1 MTSDALSPR
10 TWLARHPLQ
19 AGECLYA
26 VFGSASDA
34 APLQAYYREDSPPPP
49 LPLWNGTP
57 YADWQPVMPYLA
69 KLSPSSVFLDWAAS
83 EKSRD
88 WGWLAVSTW
97 STDAILEHL
106 RSLTQVRMPDGS
118 EVFFRFWD
126 GRHLLPILAH
136 LGEKAHEVLPMF
148 GRYLINGKALETGQ
162 GHLHAARPYPWWEV
176 PRALV
181 DTLHADDPTTAIDNL
196 LQWLRENHAD
206 LYFTYPERSL
216 QLRAR
221 RLIAKAV
228 AMDEIGG
235 LLLNQLEK
243 DLTP

>member
-1 MTSDALSPR
+1 MPVRGLRQRQRCRAPASLLPGRQPTPTAPSLERYAICRLATGDALPREAVPQQRIPRLGCQRKVSRLGLAGSFHLVDRRNPRAPTQPHPGTHAGWQRSVLPFLGRPSPATDTR
-10 TWLARHPLQ
+10 PPRRESARST
-19 AGECLYA
+19 AD
-26 VFGSASDA
+26 V
-34 APLQAYYREDSPPPP
+34 RP
-49 LPLWNGTP
+49 LP
-57 YADWQPVMPYLA
+57 DQWQSTRNRPGP
-69 KLSPSSVFLDWAAS
+69 SPC
-83 EKSRD
+83 RP
-88 WGWLAVSTW
+88 
-97 STDAILEHL
+97 
-106 RSLTQVRMPDGS
+106 SL
-118 EVFFRFWD
+118 
-126 GRHLLPILAH
+126 
-136 LGEKAHEVLPMF
+136 
-148 GRYLINGKALETGQ
+148 
-162 GHLHAARPYPWWEV
+162 PWWEV

-206 LYFTYPERSL
+206 LYFAYPERSL

>member
-1 MTSDALSPR
+1 
-10 TWLARHPLQ
+10 
-19 AGECLYA
+19 
-26 VFGSASDA
+26 
-34 APLQAYYREDSPPPP
+34 
-49 LPLWNGTP
+49 
-57 YADWQPVMPYLA
+57 
-69 KLSPSSVFLDWAAS
+69 
-83 EKSRD
+83 
-88 WGWLAVSTW
+88 
-97 STDAILEHL
+97 
-106 RSLTQVRMPDGS
+106 
-118 EVFFRFWD
+118 
-126 GRHLLPILAH
+126 
-136 LGEKAHEVLPMF
+136 
-148 GRYLINGKALETGQ
+148 
-162 GHLHAARPYPWWEV
+162 LHAARPYPWWEV

-206 LYFTYPERSL
+206 LYFAYPERSL

>member
-26 VFGSASDA
+26 IFGSASDA
-34 APLQAYYREDSPPPP
+34 APLQAYYREDSPPLP

-126 GRHLLPILAH
+126 GR
-136 LGEKAHEVLPMF
+136 
-148 GRYLINGKALETGQ
+148 ETGQ

-206 LYFTYPERSL
+206 LYFAYPERSL